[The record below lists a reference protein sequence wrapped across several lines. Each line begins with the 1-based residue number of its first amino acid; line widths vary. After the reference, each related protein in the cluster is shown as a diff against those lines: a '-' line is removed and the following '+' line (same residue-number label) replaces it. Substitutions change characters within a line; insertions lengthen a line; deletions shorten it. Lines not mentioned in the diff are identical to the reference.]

1 MNNLNGNKT
10 YIGIIVTLVMGVL
23 QATGHANWTN
33 SQQLTDGINM
43 AITLA
48 GALLAM
54 YGRTVATKDNSS
66 VLNFMKSYQGVTEI
80 GDTSDFTK
88 FEDIVSSG
96 ASFQERSPVSY
107 TQRFQDNSGT
117 CVAQT
122 TAKML
127 EVADF
132 KNDGG
137 LTVYSATPI
146 FQSRANKPNTG
157 MYMTDALNF
166 STKNGA
172 YLEKDVP
179 SEHMSDLE
187 VDDTIYDNTLAV
199 HDKPLNS
206 IVLNDYSFY
215 KVAEAVNTFGACMTL
230 FKASYSEWCQDV
242 PTGLSDSEAIR
253 HAVTAV
259 DTISYKGVEYIII
272 EDSYGTWQ
280 VKSDLP
286 LKAGQRA
293 ITKVFFDKHC
303 YGASAFTKWTY
314 GKSEPHKH
322 MFASTLVYGS
332 TSPEIALLQ
341 QKLQQLGYFPVNVK
355 CTGYYGKITG
365 NAVLAWQIAYKVADL
380 SELNGKSFGPKSI
393 LVMNTL
399 LS

>member
-10 YIGIIVTLVMGVL
+10 YIGIVVTLIMGML

-33 SQQLTDGINM
+33 SQQLTDVINM
-43 AITLA
+43 IITLA
-48 GALLAM
+48 GALLAI

-66 VLNFMKSYQGVTEI
+66 ILNFIKSYKGITEI

-96 ASFQERSPVSY
+96 ASFQEREPISY
-107 TQRFQDNSGT
+107 TQRFQDDSGT

-132 KNDGG
+132 KNDGV

-157 MYMTDALNF
+157 MSMTNALNF
-166 STKNGA
+166 STKYGA

-179 SEHMSDLE
+179 SEHMSDIE
-187 VDDTIYDNTLAV
+187 VDNAIYNTSLAV

-215 KVAEAVNTFGACMTL
+215 KVAEAINTFGACMAL
-230 FKASYSEWCQDV
+230 FKASYNEWCQDV

-253 HAVTAV
+253 HAVTAI
-259 DTISYKGVEYIII
+259 DTISHKGVEYIII

-293 ITKVFFDKHC
+293 ITKAFFDKHC

-322 MFASTLVYGS
+322 IFSSTLVYGS

-341 QKLQQLGYFPVNVK
+341 QKLQQLGYFPMNVK
-355 CTGYYGKITG
+355 CTGYYGKITV
-365 NAVLAWQIAYKVADL
+365 NAVLAWQVAYKVADL

-399 LS
+399 L